1 MPKQM
6 ITRTAQILCDVD
18 DGLAAQIN
26 AWEDDGWAVK
36 FLECH
41 VQHPEMR
48 IVHTVVVFE
57 KEVNV
62 P

>member
-6 ITRTAQILCDVD
+6 ITRTVQYVCEPDN
-18 DGLAAQIN
+18 GLAEYIN
-26 AWEDDGWAVK
+26 EWEDDGWAVK

-41 VQHPEMR
+41 IQHPEMQA
-48 IVHTVVVFE
+48 VHTIVVFE